1 MQREEGG
8 FMTSPWTKKQQEFL
22 ICAAQRHLVFNYANI
37 AEYYTHQNKNMQDL
51 MKQSALIILDG

>member
-22 ICAAQRHLVFNYANI
+22 EEATHRWNI
-37 AEYYTHQNKNMQDL
+37 KCGAT
-51 MKQSALIILDG
+51 